1 MGRTQKHQSKGA
13 ATLDSEQ
20 DSSVLDSAEGDYITL
35 ATVRELLKVQE
46 STFKSLFEST
56 IHSLTLRIN
65 SVVKDVQEM
74 KTSLQFT
81 QKDVEDL
88 C

>member
-1 MGRTQKHQSKGA
+1 M
-13 ATLDSEQ
+13 
-20 DSSVLDSAEGDYITL
+20 AERDYVTL

-46 STFKSLFEST
+46 STFKSLFESM
-56 IHSLTLRIN
+56 IQLD

-81 QKDVEDL
+81 RKDVESL
-88 C
+88 CILIK

>member
-1 MGRTQKHQSKGA
+1 MGKTQKHQSKDA
-13 ATLDSEQ
+13 ANLHSQQ
-20 DSSVLDSAEGDYITL
+20 DSSADCAERDYVTL

-46 STFKSLFEST
+46 STFKSLFESM
-56 IHSLTLRIN
+56 IQLD

-81 QKDVEDL
+81 QKDVESL
-88 C
+88 CILIK